1 MLNRSQ
7 SPSPIISA
15 PETPG
20 RPSEHGVKGRKD
32 TEMEFKETPALCV
45 PSEVWAGSETWVP
58 GAPWASAAPDRQSQ
72 ATPAPAMVPLEL
84 VSWGAFAHP
93 EGRVR
98 GRGLAWGSVACVLQM
113 KGK

>member
-45 PSEVWAGSETWVP
+45 PSEVWAGSEPLQYLIDSLRLHQLLPWFLWSWCP
-58 GAPWASAAPDRQSQ
+58 G
-72 ATPAPAMVPLEL
+72 EL
-84 VSWGAFAHP
+84 LLIQRGGYVGVGWHG
-93 EGRVR
+93 GVWRVY
-98 GRGLAWGSVACVLQM
+98 C
-113 KGK
+113 K